1 MATAVCGQ
9 CGEKLREIDLHGKWL
24 QGCLAC
30 NKWGEPNGNLWMS
43 LPDDD
48 LEPLG
53 AGARIALG
61 RNTSPRMSLR
71 ERPSRYRLRQ
81 RGRSRLQPHA

>member
-9 CGEKLREIDLHGKWL
+9 CGEKLREIDLDGKWL
-24 QGCLAC
+24 QGSLAC

-48 LEPLG
+48 LE
-53 AGARIALG
+53 ALG
-61 RNTSPRMSLR
+61 GRVTD
-71 ERPSRYRLRQ
+71 
-81 RGRSRLQPHA
+81 RGRDTSAENEP